1 MSRLVFHVD
10 DAALPD
16 VQHDGRLDIVLY
28 GPKPGRPLTGSVGNR
43 LPAAVSALGVPV
55 DVKAFDFL
63 TIALAVVAADT
74 FIDRR
79 SKWASSGWTREFQLD
94 IPLAQPRNWEPVVGK
109 LERAL
114 DFLSG
119 DRWTLS
125 LRPDGVAPPTKAA
138 IARRRSYV
146 NIGAA
151 DCVSLFSGGL
161 DSFIGV
167 GKLVAEG
174 RTPLLVSHAYR
185 GDKKYQESS
194 VPYLGKILP
203 RFAANA
209 HPAKTDG
216 TPNDTTMRTRSFGF
230 LAYAAVAAS
239 ALHVKGGGH
248 GNIETFVPEN
258 GFIALNAPLTR
269 RRIGSHSTRTTHPH
283 FLTLIQE
290 IFDQVDIRVSITNEF
305 RHQTKGEMVVEAV
318 AAGRIDGLTG
328 TMSCGKWKRKNM
340 HCGYCVPCL
349 IRRASFAKTG
359 LNDDTPYRHDLQKA
373 WADVD
378 LRDDLLAMVLAS
390 TDNAKDSRMR
400 AAASGPLPLD
410 RGEREGWFGVHDRG
424 LQEVGDYL
432 RREGIRG

>member
-1 MSRLVFHVD
+1 MNRLVFHVD
-10 DAALPD
+10 EAGLPGD
-16 VQHDGRLDIVLY
+16 QQDGRLDIMLY

-43 LPAAVSALGVPV
+43 LPAAVAVLGVPV

-63 TIALAVVAADT
+63 TIALSVIAADT

-79 SKWASSGWTREFQLD
+79 SKWASSGWTRSFLLE
-94 IPLAQPRNWEPVVGK
+94 IPLAQPGTWEPVVEE

-114 DFLSG
+114 NFLSG
-119 DRWTLS
+119 DQWKLS
-125 LRPDGVAPPTKAA
+125 FRPDGAAPPSKAA
-138 IARRRSYV
+138 IARRRNRL
-146 NIGAA
+146 NIGPT

-167 GKLVAEG
+167 GKLVADG

-185 GDKKYQESS
+185 GDKKFQEQS
-194 VPYLGKILP
+194 VPYLPKVLP

-230 LAYAAVAAS
+230 LAYAAVAA
-239 ALHVKGGGH
+239 AAIHVKGGGH
-248 GNIETFVPEN
+248 DTVETFIPEN

-283 FLTLIQE
+283 FLTLIQD
-290 IFDQVDIRVSITNEF
+290 ILDQVGLPVLLRNEF
-305 RHQTKGEMVVEAV
+305 RHMTKGEMVAEAV
-318 AAGRIDGLTG
+318 AAGRVEGLTS

-349 IRRASFAKTG
+349 IRQASFVKAG
-359 LNDDTPYRHDLQKA
+359 VADDTPYLHDLQTA
-373 WADVD
+373 WSNID

-390 TDNAKDSRMR
+390 TDIAKDSRLR

-410 RGEREGWFGVHDRG
+410 RAERDGWFGVHDRG
-424 LQEVGDYL
+424 LKEVGNYL
-432 RREGIRG
+432 RQKGIRG

>member
-1 MSRLVFHVD
+1 MNRLVFHVEEAD
-10 DAALPD
+10 LPD
-16 VQHDGRLDIVLY
+16 VQQDGRLDIILY
-28 GPKPGRPLTGSVGNR
+28 GPKPGRSLTGSVGNR
-43 LPAAVSALGVPV
+43 LSAAVAALGVPV
-55 DVKAFDFL
+55 DIKAFDFL
-63 TIALAVVAADT
+63 TIALSVIAADT

-79 SKWASSGWTREFQLD
+79 SKWASNGWTRSFLLE
-94 IPLAQPRNWEPVVGK
+94 IPLAQPGTWEPVVEK

-114 DFLSG
+114 SFLSG
-119 DRWTLS
+119 DQWKLS
-125 LRPDGVAPPTKAA
+125 LRSDGAAPPSKAA
-138 IARRRSYV
+138 IARLRKRV
-146 NIGAA
+146 NIGPA

-167 GKLVAEG
+167 GKLVADG

-185 GDKKYQESS
+185 GDKKFQEKA
-194 VPYLGKILP
+194 VPHLRRALP

-209 HPAKTDG
+209 HPTKTDG
-216 TPNDTTMRTRSFGF
+216 TLNDTTMRTRSFGF
-230 LAYAAVAAS
+230 LAYAAVAAT
-239 ALHVKGGGH
+239 ALQVKGGGH
-248 GNIETFVPEN
+248 GKVETFVPEN

-283 FLTLIQE
+283 FLTLIQD
-290 IFDQVDIRVSITNEF
+290 ILDQVGLPVLLRNEF
-305 RHQTKGEMVVEAV
+305 RHMTKGEMVAEAV
-318 AAGRIDGLTG
+318 AAGRVEGLTG

-349 IRRASFAKTG
+349 IRRASFAKAG
-359 LNDDTPYRHDLQKA
+359 VNDDTPYRHDLQKA

-390 TDNAKDSRMR
+390 TDNAKDSKMR

-410 RGEREGWFGVHDRG
+410 RRERDAWFGVHDRG
-424 LQEVGDYL
+424 LQEVSDYL

>member
-10 DAALPD
+10 DTALLEF
-16 VQHDGRLDIVLY
+16 QQEGRLDIVLY
-28 GPKPGRPLTGSVGNR
+28 GPKPGCPRTGSVGNR

-55 DVKAFDFL
+55 NVKSFDFL
-63 TIALAVVAADT
+63 TIALAVIAADT

-79 SKWASSGWTREFQLD
+79 SKWASSGWTRELHLD
-94 IPLAQPRNWEPVVGK
+94 IPLAQPRNWVPVVGK

-114 DFLSG
+114 GFLSG
-119 DRWTLS
+119 DQWTLS
-125 LRPDGVAPPTKAA
+125 FRPDGVAPPTRAA
-138 IARRRSYV
+138 IARRRSHV

-167 GKLVAEG
+167 GKLVAQG

-185 GDKKYQESS
+185 GDKKYQELS
-194 VPYLGKILP
+194 VPHLGKTLP

-248 GNIETFVPEN
+248 GKVETFVPEN

-290 IFDQVDIRVSITNEF
+290 IFDQVDIRVSIINEF
-305 RHQTKGEMVVEAV
+305 RHQTKGEMVAEAV
-318 AAGRIDGLTG
+318 AAGRVDGLTG
-328 TMSCGKWKRKNM
+328 TMSCGKWKRRHM

-349 IRRASFAKTG
+349 IRRAAFSKAGVF
-359 LNDDTPYRHDLQKA
+359 DDTPYDHTLQKA
-373 WADVD
+373 WTDVD

-390 TDNAKDSRMR
+390 TGNKRDARMR

-410 RGEREGWFGVHDRG
+410 LGERGEWFGVHDRG
-424 LQEVGDYL
+424 LREVTDYL
-432 RREGIRG
+432 RRNGIRA

>member
-1 MSRLVFHVD
+1 MIRLVFHVD
-10 DAALPD
+10 EASLPNA
-16 VQHDGRLDIVLY
+16 QQDGRLDIILY
-28 GPKPGRPLTGSVGNR
+28 GAKPGRPFTGSVGNR
-43 LPAAVSALGVPV
+43 LPAAVAALGVQV

-63 TIALAVVAADT
+63 TIALAVIAADT

-79 SKWASSGWTREFQLD
+79 SKWASSGWTRSFQLE
-94 IPLAQPRNWEPVVGK
+94 IPLAQPTTWTPVVEK

-114 DFLSG
+114 SFLSG
-119 DRWTLS
+119 DQWKLS
-125 LRPDGVAPPTKAA
+125 LRADGAGPPSRAV
-138 IARRRSYV
+138 IARRRSYTD
-146 NIGAA
+146 IGAA

-185 GDKKYQESS
+185 GDKRYQELSA
-194 VPYLGKILP
+194 PHLGKMLP

-216 TPNDTTMRTRSFGF
+216 TPNDTTMRTRSLGF

-239 ALHVKGGGH
+239 ALHVRGGGH
-248 GNIETFVPEN
+248 GRVEAFVPEN

-283 FLTLIQE
+283 FLALIQE
-290 IFDQVDIRVSITNEF
+290 ILDQIGLRVDLKNEF
-305 RHQTKGEMVVEAV
+305 RHKTKGEMVAEAV
-318 AAGRIDGLTG
+318 AAGRQRGLTG

-349 IRRASFAKTG
+349 IRRASFASAG
-359 LNDDTPYRHDLQKA
+359 VDDDTPYRYDLQEA
-373 WADVD
+373 WSETD

-390 TDNAKDSRMR
+390 SYGVGDVRMR
-400 AAASGPLPLD
+400 AAASGPLPLV
-410 RGEREGWFGVHDRG
+410 RRERDGWFGVYSRG

-432 RREGIRG
+432 RREGIRA